1 MLRRYLA
8 WILQQDANHGLY
20 AYDGV
25 VMIELRTAQHVW
37 PILILFSQ
45 KAWPRRG
52 ADFGRMLHL
61 TILLSLYQTISVT
74 RATQCLVL
82 QFVSSSVRRSS
93 RWDQVQP
100 SYGRRHPRFCVG
112 AQNAWARFQIV
123 TIDHLWK
130 VCLISLTEINELT
143 NWRTDELAN

>member
-45 KAWPRRG
+45 KGNNPTLA
-52 ADFGRMLHL
+52 
-61 TILLSLYQTISVT
+61 
-74 RATQCLVL
+74 
-82 QFVSSSVRRSS
+82 
-93 RWDQVQP
+93 
-100 SYGRRHPRFCVG
+100 
-112 AQNAWARFQIV
+112 
-123 TIDHLWK
+123 K
-130 VCLISLTEINELT
+130 EEELT
-143 NWRTDELAN
+143 SE